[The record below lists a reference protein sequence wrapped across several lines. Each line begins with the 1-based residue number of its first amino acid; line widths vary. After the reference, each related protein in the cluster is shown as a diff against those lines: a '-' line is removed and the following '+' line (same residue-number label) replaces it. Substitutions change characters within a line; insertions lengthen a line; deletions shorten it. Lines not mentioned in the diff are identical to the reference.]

1 MDINTLTQSYYTD
14 IILSIILIIT
24 AILLSKFL
32 SSHFRKR
39 TSKRARTLL
48 ILILIFVLV
57 LSILV
62 ELWKDQNAFINQLA
76 IYKDFMPGYDTIILI
91 IAAAVFSHFLQIWLS
106 RHSSDMS
113 QDLSKRHKI
122 KLVARWVSWGFFFLA
137 TAIIFLI
144 KQGWGNTGT
153 FLGLIGAGLA
163 LSLQETILCFIGW
176 LHIIFNHTYDI
187 GDRIE
192 VNGMLGDV
200 IGINTTHTR
209 LLEVSMKTQGG
220 QSTGRIMTIPN
231 SQVFRGSVLNSTCG
245 FPFIW
250 LEVITTVTFESDVD
264 LAIETIMRIAEKSP
278 LKIEPEVMNDITL
291 MQDDYAI
298 HYRHLTPMVYS
309 RIVNSGIELT
319 LRFLSPVR
327 SARQRENDIS
337 LSILREFNEIP
348 QIEIAY
354 PTSRLYRRNEGKY
367 PEYQPP
373 VNK

>member
-1 MDINTLTQSYYTD
+1 MDINTLTKSYYTD
-14 IILSIILIIT
+14 ITLSVVLIVAAIILSKL
-24 AILLSKFL
+24 L

-39 TSKRARTLL
+39 TSKKARTLL
-48 ILILIFVLV
+48 VLILIFILV
-57 LSILV
+57 LSILI
-62 ELWKDQNAFINQLA
+62 ELWKDKSDFINHLA
-76 IYKDFMPGYDTIILI
+76 IYKDYLPGYDTIILI

-106 RHSSDMS
+106 RRSSDMS

-122 KLVARWVSWGFFFLA
+122 KLVARWVSWGFFFLV

-144 KQGWGNTGT
+144 NQGWGNTGT

-176 LHIIFNHTYDI
+176 LHIVFNHTYDI

-192 VNGMLGDV
+192 INGKLGDV
-200 IGINTTHTR
+200 ISINTTHTR
-209 LLEVSMKTQGG
+209 LLEVSMKTIGG

-250 LEVITTVTFESDVD
+250 LEVITSVTFESDIN
-264 LAIETIMRIAEKSP
+264 LAIETIMNIAERSQ
-278 LKIEPEVMNDITL
+278 LKIEPEVMKDLTL

-309 RIVNSGIELT
+309 RIIDQGVELT

-337 LSILREFNEIP
+337 LDILQEFNKIP